1 MNVGKNL
8 SFYFINHTSLHSSTP
23 TELKKDKS
31 IPSLKLKLS
40 SSLLSW
46 SFNFFFLPP
55 PRGFSYYATPG
66 LKGSNRKQI

>member
-8 SFYFINHTSLHSSTP
+8 SFYFINHTSLQSSTP

-46 SFNFFFLPP
+46 YFHFFSVP
-55 PRGFSYYATPG
+55 
-66 LKGSNRKQI
+66 KG